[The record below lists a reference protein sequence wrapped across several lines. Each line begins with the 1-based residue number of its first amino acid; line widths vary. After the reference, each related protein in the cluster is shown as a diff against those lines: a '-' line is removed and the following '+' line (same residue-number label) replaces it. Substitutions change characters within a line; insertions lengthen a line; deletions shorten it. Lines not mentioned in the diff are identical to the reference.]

1 MSDCSGPL
9 PSREAFAG
17 FAGKRFVTRD
27 PKAAASGLLP
37 LTLQAVE
44 NSYSRGLQAITIGG
58 TRVMPE
64 IFYEERDQL
73 HHLKAGTKTP
83 CYQSLNFHGN
93 VFQVAAQARF
103 THNEEEQPVLRIQV
117 DFLETPCTR
126 IIKLIRT
133 PQGVLVRQEETPNM
147 DYLVETNL
155 LAVSNPASK
164 ALLAT
169 LLGSADPDFLAW
181 KMEQVFSPTMEF
193 QEEA

>member
-1 MSDCSGPL
+1 
-9 PSREAFAG
+9 
-17 FAGKRFVTRD
+17 
-27 PKAAASGLLP
+27 
-37 LTLQAVE
+37 
-44 NSYSRGLQAITIGG
+44 
-58 TRVMPE
+58 MPE

-169 LLGSADPDFLAW
+169 LLGSADPDFLTW